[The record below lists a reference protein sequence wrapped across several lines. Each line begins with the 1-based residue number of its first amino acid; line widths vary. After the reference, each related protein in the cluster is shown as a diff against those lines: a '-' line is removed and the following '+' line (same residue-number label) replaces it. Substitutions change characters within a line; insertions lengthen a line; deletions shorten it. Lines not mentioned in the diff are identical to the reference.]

1 MCTDPR
7 VGVQLLHVNK
17 VDIFVFVA
25 RSDRSL
31 HVPASSKA
39 RERCTV
45 QLLYREF
52 FLTIGVLANE
62 L

>member
-17 VDIFVFVA
+17 VDIFEFVA

-31 HVPASSKA
+31 HVPAPSKA
-39 RERCTV
+39 KEKCIV
-45 QLLYREF
+45 QELYREF
-52 FLTIGVLANE
+52 FLTIRVIANE
-62 L
+62 P